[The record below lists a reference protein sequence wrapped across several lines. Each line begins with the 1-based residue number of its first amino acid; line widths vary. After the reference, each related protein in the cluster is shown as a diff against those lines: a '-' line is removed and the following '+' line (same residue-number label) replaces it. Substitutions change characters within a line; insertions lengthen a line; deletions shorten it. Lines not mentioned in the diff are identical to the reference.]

1 MSSPAAEV
9 ARRLADDAEA
19 VCRRYLSHGRREGHY
34 WMVGDVRNSPGRSLY
49 VRLSGTAD
57 GLRSAGKWTDAAS
70 GDHGDLLDVI
80 AASCGHT
87 SFRDTLDEALRFL
100 SLPAVMPGDR
110 NPAPRKAPRGTPE
123 AARRLDAVIMDCR
136 AGVGRNAERRGA
148 NSTNIDDRHGIVGDR
163 HARHKKLEVFDV

>member
-1 MSSPAAEV
+1 
-9 ARRLADDAEA
+9 
-19 VCRRYLSHGRREGHY
+19 
-34 WMVGDVRNSPGRSLY
+34 MVGDVRNSPGRSLY

-87 SFRDTLDEALRFL
+87 SFRDTLDEARLFL

-110 NPAPRKAPRGTPE
+110 NPAPRKAPRGFVSIPIASIIHPRTTPP
-123 AARRLDAVIMDCR
+123 MS
-136 AGVGRNAERRGA
+136 AGPGPP
-148 NSTNIDDRHGIVGDR
+148 
-163 HARHKKLEVFDV
+163 